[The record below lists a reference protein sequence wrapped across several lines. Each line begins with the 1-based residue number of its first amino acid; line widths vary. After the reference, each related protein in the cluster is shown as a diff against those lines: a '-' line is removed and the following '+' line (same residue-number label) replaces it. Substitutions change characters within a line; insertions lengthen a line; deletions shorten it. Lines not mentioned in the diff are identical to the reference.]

1 MNRRTA
7 IRRTMVALGGVV
19 SAPTLAGMLAGCS
32 NPSPSGG
39 YRPRV
44 LSAEQLRVIRLI
56 AEHII
61 PETDTPGATAAGVD
75 RFVDMMLADFY
86 PESAR
91 RQFLDELARVDDVAR
106 SSIGKPL
113 ERGTLDEQSRVLQIL
128 DAEAYPDPDMKP
140 ARVAEVQQ
148 RIARDDPPF
157 FRTMKEL
164 TVSGYYTS
172 EIGQTVE
179 LHLPPFGAYQ
189 ADVPLD
195 DIGRAWA

>member
-1 MNRRTA
+1 
-7 IRRTMVALGGVV
+7 
-19 SAPTLAGMLAGCS
+19 
-32 NPSPSGG
+32 
-39 YRPRV
+39 
-44 LSAEQLRVIRLI
+44 LI

-106 SSIGKPL
+106 SSIGTPL
-113 ERGTLDEQSRVLQIL
+113 ERGNIDEQHRVLQIL
-128 DAEAYPDPDMKP
+128 DAEAYPDPDTEP
-140 ARVAEVQQ
+140 ARVTEVQQ

-179 LHLPPFGAYQ
+179 LHLPPFGAYR